1 MIYKGLVDD
10 DMLFSE
16 SDKPRYLL
24 PEGCK
29 DLYDAIRLQDEDAAV
44 RAQRAVIISAAL
56 EKNKS
61 VAAASSPSSPSS
73 PSSMAQLSNALEK
86 HFGTSSKERPLCVA
100 IPDTVTVGDLAD
112 MLHVKAFKVISAL
125 IKLHIFASS
134 DCVLTFDTASQIC
147 THLGVVVVKK
157 TGET

>member
-1 MIYKGLVDD
+1 
-10 DMLFSE
+10 MLFSE
-16 SDKPRYLL
+16 CDKPRYLL

-73 PSSMAQLSNALEK
+73 MAQLSNALEK

-100 IPDTVTVGDLAD
+100 IPDTDTVTVGDLAD